1 MGKENTNL
9 VNNYGELKALERE
22 LLIAQRDLKLVKS
35 GARRRKLR
43 EYIDDLRIE
52 MGCTLLDLG
61 NYEKGLALFESLS
74 WSNYGEA
81 KCNGIGRALTEMGH
95 YDEARKILQL
105 GLKKFP
111 KSYALWVA
119 MGGLCDSLGDYF
131 GALECFE
138 AAIQFAPEDN
148 SAGLYNK
155 ALALIKLGCYGDALP
170 IIEELIERYPG
181 DPKYLVE
188 RGALA
193 LDMEYP
199 QEAVK
204 FYQKAME
211 FWQQHRDLYAGIC
224 VYTGLCTAYAE
235 LGMKKEAMEVAP
247 EGLKKFPDEDPV
259 LYHNVGAIFYEMG
272 WREEAM
278 EVLKKG
284 VKKFPDDEELKKF
297 LKDVEDDMDDPDGG
311 EKPPIL
317 GLILLMALLYK
328 KMRKK

>member
-52 MGCTLLDLG
+52 MGWTLLDMG

-119 MGGLCDSLGDYF
+119 MGGCAIPLEIILEHWNVLRRLSSL
-131 GALECFE
+131 L
-138 AAIQFAPEDN
+138 QR
-148 SAGLYNK
+148 
-155 ALALIKLGCYGDALP
+155 
-170 IIEELIERYPG
+170 IILQAFIIR
-181 DPKYLVE
+181 L
-188 RGALA
+188 
-193 LDMEYP
+193 
-199 QEAVK
+199 
-204 FYQKAME
+204 
-211 FWQQHRDLYAGIC
+211 
-224 VYTGLCTAYAE
+224 
-235 LGMKKEAMEVAP
+235 
-247 EGLKKFPDEDPV
+247 
-259 LYHNVGAIFYEMG
+259 
-272 WREEAM
+272 WR
-278 EVLKKG
+278 
-284 VKKFPDDEELKKF
+284 
-297 LKDVEDDMDDPDGG
+297 
-311 EKPPIL
+311 
-317 GLILLMALLYK
+317 
-328 KMRKK
+328 